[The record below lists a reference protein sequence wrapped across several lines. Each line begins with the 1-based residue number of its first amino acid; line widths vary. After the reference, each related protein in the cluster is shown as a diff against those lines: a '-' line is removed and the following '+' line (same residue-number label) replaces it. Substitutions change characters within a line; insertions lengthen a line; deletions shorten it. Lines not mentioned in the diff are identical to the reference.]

1 MTLPGVGKPGFCLT
15 ISIINSKIMCME
27 KEEKLRRNIANNL
40 IHYRKESNMTQLQ
53 LAEKLNYSDKAIS
66 KWERAESIPDIYTL
80 YTLADLYNCTVDD
93 LLSERIKVKRSFYKN
108 RLIISLMSVALVWLV
123 SIVVYMI
130 WKMIGDSMNLE
141 GVPYWITWF
150 YALLA
155 SFIVAVV
162 FSKIWGKRWQRF
174 FFVSGI
180 VWSTGLVIF
189 THLLLLSIPASWLVW
204 CVCAAVQV
212 LVFLWYCLI
221 RKKKNLQ

>member
-1 MTLPGVGKPGFCLT
+1 MTIGIT
-15 ISIINSKIMCME
+15 NSKITNME

-40 IHYRKESNMTQLQ
+40 IHYRKESNLTQLQ

-66 KWERAESIPDIYTL
+66 KWERAESIPDVYTL

-108 RLIISLMSVALVWLV
+108 RFIISLMSVALVWLV
-123 SIVVYMI
+123 AIVVYMI
-130 WKMIGDSMNLE
+130 WKIIGDSLKLE

-150 YALLA
+150 YAVLA
-155 SFIVAVV
+155 SCIDAVV

-189 THLLLLSIPASWLVW
+189 THLILASIPVPWLVW
-204 CVCAAVQV
+204 CICAAVQV
-212 LVFLWYCLI
+212 LVILWYCLI